1 MVFDFSRDA
10 VCSFTGHRDL
20 PPEKRDA
27 LRSLLRRTLRTLA
40 LDRGMSVFLTG
51 GAMGFD
57 RMAAEEVL
65 ALRERY
71 GGIRLFLF
79 LPFPGYDAK
88 WPRGERAA
96 LADLLKKADG
106 YYALIT
112 FTSEP
117 GFCAADAY
125 YPGVYFARDRMLVN
139 LSSVCVSYLE
149 KTRGGTFYTVSYAK
163 DAGIEVIPLANRIAG
178 RYNDP
183 GTDA

>member
-79 LPFPGYDAK
+79 LPFHGYDAK

-106 YYALIT
+106 SL
-112 FTSEP
+112 
-117 GFCAADAY
+117 CAADAY